1 MRARHEVSLLAVTLI
16 TGVVEIVAGIVDEA
30 VVFDIADNA
39 DDFGRMS
46 GVVCR
51 TRNLALGR
59 RLQ

>member
-1 MRARHEVSLLAVTLI
+1 LLAVTLI